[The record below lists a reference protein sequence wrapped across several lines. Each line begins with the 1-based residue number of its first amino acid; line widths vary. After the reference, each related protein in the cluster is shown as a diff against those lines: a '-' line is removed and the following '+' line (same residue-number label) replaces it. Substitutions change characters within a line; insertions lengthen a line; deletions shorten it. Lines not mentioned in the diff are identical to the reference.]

1 MNEFNVCDLWTDD
14 DDDGLGGFG
23 FIMSIPFVYSFKMLY
38 VCIIQIKSHAH
49 RYNVCIIITILT
61 DNVRNIVLVPEL
73 IVCIYPNIFP

>member
-1 MNEFNVCDLWTDD
+1 MNEFNVCDLWTDE

-38 VCIIQIKSHAH
+38 VCIKQIKSHAQ